1 MDEVHPNI
9 DQIMALVADSHGR
22 VGYRVWR
29 TVQDDRFDTYT
40 GPKTYWDVEIRSKK
54 QARSVAAQ
62 EGFKLRCEGE
72 VWDRLPEDEED

>member
-1 MDEVHPNI
+1 MDEIRPDI
-9 DQIMALVADSHGR
+9 DQIMVLVADRDGR

-40 GPKTYWDVEIRSKK
+40 GPKTYWHVEIRSKEH
-54 QARSVAAQ
+54 ARSVAAQ

-72 VWDRLPEDEED
+72 VWDRLPEEG